1 MRLIVSRSLCPYF
14 HLAAEAFFL
23 QQTDEN
29 ILLIWQS
36 ESAVVSGKHQNICAE
51 INYKFCKENNILP
64 ARRLSGGGT
73 VFHDMG
79 NINFTFIKNIETEMD
94 KAVNYKQ
101 FLEPIRSALS
111 SLGIETTYSH
121 RDDLLLDGK
130 KISGNAQH
138 IFQQKKRVLHHGTL
152 LYNCQLTNLS
162 NALHSE
168 GQYKDKAVKSVR
180 SVVTNIKDY
189 HNFGETQDFL
199 VKLINELSTSFGAAQ
214 FISDNETKRID
225 QIKKEKFELEEWILG
240 YSPKYIHRRLV
251 SLNEKKYQLY
261 MFVDKGEVLEMQLI
275 DEQSEKCYISECL
288 SCLSKPIS
296 VATFKKSF
304 IEISETEIYQFL

>member
-1 MRLIVSRSLCPYF
+1 MRLSVSRSLCPYF

-101 FLEPIRSALS
+101 FLEPIRKTLF
-111 SLGIETTYSH
+111 SLGIETTYSY

-138 IFQQKKRVLHHGTL
+138 IFQQKKRDLHHGTL
-152 LYNCQLTNLS
+152 LY
-162 NALHSE
+162 
-168 GQYKDKAVKSVR
+168 D
-180 SVVTNIKDY
+180 
-189 HNFGETQDFL
+189 
-199 VKLINELSTSFGAAQ
+199 
-214 FISDNETKRID
+214 
-225 QIKKEKFELEEWILG
+225 
-240 YSPKYIHRRLV
+240 
-251 SLNEKKYQLY
+251 
-261 MFVDKGEVLEMQLI
+261 
-275 DEQSEKCYISECL
+275 
-288 SCLSKPIS
+288 
-296 VATFKKSF
+296 
-304 IEISETEIYQFL
+304 

>member
-23 QQTDEN
+23 QQTNEN

-101 FLEPIRSALS
+101 FLEPIRSALF

-138 IFQQKKRVLHHGTL
+138 VFQQKKRVLHHGTL

-162 NALHSE
+162 SALHSE
-168 GQYKDKAVKSVR
+168 GQYEDKAVKSVR

-199 VKLINELSTSFGAAQ
+199 VKFINELSSSFGALQ
-214 FISDNETKRID
+214 FLSEIEIQRID

-251 SLNEKKYQLY
+251 SLNEKKCHLY
-261 MFVDKGEVLEMQLI
+261 MFVDKGEVMEMNLI
-275 DEQSEKCYISECL
+275 DEQGENCFVSECL
-288 SCLSKPIS
+288 ACISKPIS
-296 VATFKKSF
+296 VATFKKGF
-304 IEISETEIYQFL
+304 NQISETELYQFL

>member
-1 MRLIVSRSLCPYF
+1 
-14 HLAAEAFFL
+14 
-23 QQTDEN
+23 
-29 ILLIWQS
+29 
-36 ESAVVSGKHQNICAE
+36 
-51 INYKFCKENNILP
+51 
-64 ARRLSGGGT
+64 
-73 VFHDMG
+73 MG

-101 FLEPIRSALS
+101 FLDPIRKTLF

-152 LYNCQLTNLS
+152 LYDCQLTNLS

-168 GQYKDKAVKSVR
+168 GQYEDKAVKSVR
-180 SVVTNIKDY
+180 SIVTNIKEY

-199 VKLINELSTSFGAAQ
+199 VTFIHELSNSFGAAQ
-214 FISDNETKRID
+214 FLSENETNCID

-240 YSPKYIHRRLV
+240 YSPKYIHRRSV
-251 SLNEKKYQLY
+251 SLNEKKCHLY
-261 MFVDKGEVLEMQLI
+261 MFVDKGEVIEMNLI
-275 DEQSEKCYISECL
+275 DEQGKNCFISECL
-288 SCLSKPIS
+288 ACISKPIS
-296 VATFKKSF
+296 VATFKNGF
-304 IEISETEIYQFL
+304 PEILETERYQFL